1 MGGGWPG
8 WAGCCLFNSA
18 ASWRIAAPVNLSG
31 KGAEEPETW
40 LVSCGGCRVSAD
52 VKFIQVWELRSVGG
66 ARARAVFRSRV
77 HLWLGLEL
85 KLQTLG

>member
-52 VKFIQVWELRSVGG
+52 VSLSRCGSSDLLVEQGPGLCSG
-66 ARARAVFRSRV
+66 AESTS
-77 HLWLGLEL
+77 GLV
-85 KLQTLG
+85 